1 MRERVVISV
10 SNDISTDQRVLK
22 VAKTCF
28 ENGYDV
34 LILGRFRA
42 NSKKLQL
49 PYPHKRFKLLFDSSF
64 LFYAELNIRLF
75 FKLLFEKSDVL
86 LANDTDTLV
95 ANFLVSRLK
104 NKKLIFDAHELF
116 PEVPELQHRQFVKKI
131 WEFIENSIFPHLQY
145 SYTVCDSIA
154 DYYRLKYKIDMK
166 VIRNMPYYEEY
177 LSTNTEK
184 KSERIIL
191 YQGAINVGRG
201 LEWVIDAMPLIGN
214 VKLLIIGD
222 GDIKNELIKRV
233 ELANLTHCV
242 EFVDKILPDQL
253 KVYTKQATIGLCL
266 LDNIGLSYYYALP
279 NRIFDYIQ
287 ARLPILAT
295 SFPEI
300 TKIVGNYNT
309 GILIDHYE
317 PEYLAEIINQMLES
331 PYSTEHFNELANQ
344 FCWENEEQVLLS
356 ILTTN
361 A

>member
-1 MRERVVISV
+1 MRKRVVISV

-22 VAKTCF
+22 VAKTCYD
-28 ENGYDV
+28 NGYDI
-34 LILGRFRA
+34 LILGRLRT

-49 PYPHKRFKLLFDSSF
+49 PYHHKRFKLLFDSSF
-64 LFYAELNIRLF
+64 LFYAEFNIRLF
-75 FKLLFEKSDVL
+75 FYLLFIKSDIL

-95 ANFLVSRLK
+95 ANFLVSKLK

-116 PEVPELQHRQFVKKI
+116 PEVPELQHRPFVKKI
-131 WEFIENSIFPHLQY
+131 WEFIENSIFPHLQN

-154 DYYRLKYKIDMK
+154 EYYRIKYNIYMK
-166 VIRNMPYYEEY
+166 VIRNVPYYEEY
-177 LSTNTEK
+177 STSNDETNSEK
-184 KSERIIL
+184 IIL

-201 LEWVIDAMPLIGN
+201 LEWVIDAMPLIEN
-214 VKLLIIGD
+214 AKLVIIGD

-242 EFVDKILPDQL
+242 VFVDKMLPDQL
-253 KVYTKQATIGLCL
+253 KEYSKQATIGLCL

-300 TKIVGNYNT
+300 TKIVANYNT
-309 GILIDHYE
+309 GILINHYE
-317 PEYLAEIINQMLES
+317 PEYLADIINQMLEN
-331 PYSTEHFNELANQ
+331 PYPTNHFNKLAMQ
-344 FCWENEEQVLLS
+344 FCWENEEEILIS
-356 ILTTN
+356 ILSTDC
-361 A
+361 

>member
-22 VAKTCF
+22 VAKTCY

-34 LILGRFRA
+34 LILGRLRA

-49 PYPHKRFKLLFDSSF
+49 PYPHKRFKLFFDSSF
-64 LFYAELNIRLF
+64 LFYAEFNIRLF
-75 FKLLFEKSDVL
+75 FELLFEKYDIL
-86 LANDTDTLV
+86 IANDTDTLV
-95 ANFLVSRLK
+95 ANYLVSKLK

-116 PEVPELQHRQFVKKI
+116 PEVPELQHRPFVKRI

-166 VIRNMPYYEEY
+166 VIRNVPYYEDYSNGNVEA
-177 LSTNTEK
+177 
-184 KSERIIL
+184 KSEQIIL

-201 LEWVIDAMPLIGN
+201 LEWVIDAMPLIN
-214 VKLLIIGD
+214 NAKLVIIGD
-222 GDIKNELIKRV
+222 GDIKNELIKKV
-233 ELANLTHCV
+233 ELANLTQRV
-242 EFVDKILPDQL
+242 VFVDKMPPNQL
-253 KVYTKQATIGLCL
+253 KEYTKQATIGLCL

-309 GILIDHYE
+309 GILIDQYE
-317 PEYLAEIINQMLES
+317 PEYLADTINQMLEN
-331 PYSTEHFNELANQ
+331 PYPTEHFTELAKQ
-344 FCWENEEQVLLS
+344 FCWENEEQILLS
-356 ILTTN
+356 ILNTN
-361 A
+361 V